1 MKTMIKLSLNDRKI
15 SLDIWTPYFFI
26 IRDLFFDGRWDAF
39 MCIVNDNRLLEEQI
53 ETCKK
58 IESLYPEIKAELF
71 YPTTPLEIRDFLN
84 QYRLKPS
91 DLKGLCSLDVLYDIA
106 NEALLDE
113 DYELTK
119 EYAELILDIDDSS
132 AYAYDLK
139 GTVLYDQGKT
149 KKSIEYL
156 EKAVELDNTLV
167 EALSTLGQ
175 AYFNV
180 HEYEKSSA
188 IWKRMIE
195 NNPDDVLAYFTL
207 VDSYIHQ
214 KKYHDAISA
223 LKGLVQ
229 RFPKHLM
236 GKINLVTLLQ
246 MVGDREQAERYEK
259 EIENTHPLNPTEME
273 IWARINLQKEKYEVV
288 EKGIKEFMSKHG
300 GPDFLK
306 LWLVVPYIKNGQ
318 KEDAKQI
325 VEEFKDSNILFNY
338 GKHEIFD
345 PFLEESEIWE
355 CELPC

>member
-1 MKTMIKLSLNDRKI
+1 MIKLSLNDRKI
-15 SLDIWTPYFFI
+15 SLDEWTPYFFI
-26 IRDLFFDGRWDAF
+26 MRDLFFDGRWDAF
-39 MCIVNDNRLLEEQI
+39 MCIVKDRRLMEEQI

-71 YPTTPLEIRDFLN
+71 YPTTPLEIRDFLD
-84 QYRLKPS
+84 QYHIEPS
-91 DLKGLCSLDVLYDIA
+91 DMKGLCSLDTLYDIA

-113 DYELTK
+113 DYDLTLD
-119 EYAELILDIDDSS
+119 YAELMMDIDDSS

-156 EKAVELDNTLV
+156 EKAVELDNNLV

-175 AYFNV
+175 AYFNR
-180 HEYEKSSA
+180 HEYEKASTV
-188 IWKRMIE
+188 WKRMIE
-195 NNPDDVLAYFTL
+195 SNPDDVLAYFTL
-207 VDSYIHQ
+207 ADSYVHQ
-214 KKYHDAISA
+214 KKYHDAISV
-223 LKGLVQ
+223 LKSLVE

-246 MVGDREQAERYEK
+246 MVGETKTAEKYQK
-259 EIENTHPLNPTEME
+259 EIEQTQPLNPTEME

-288 EKGIKEFMSKHG
+288 EKGIKDFINVHG

-306 LWLVVPYIKNGQ
+306 LWLVVPYIKSGK
-318 KEDAKQI
+318 KEEAKLI

-355 CELPC
+355 CGLPC

>member
-1 MKTMIKLSLNDRKI
+1 MIKLSLNDRKI

-39 MCIVNDNRLLEEQI
+39 MCIVNDNRLMEEQI

-58 IESLYPEIKAELF
+58 IEGLYPDIKAELF

-84 QYRLKPS
+84 QYRIKPS
-91 DLKGLCSLDVLYDIA
+91 DMKDLCSLDVLYDIA

-113 DYELTK
+113 DYDLTLD
-119 EYAELILDIDDSS
+119 YAELILAIDDES

-139 GTVLYDQGKT
+139 GTVLYDQGQT
-149 KKSIEYL
+149 KKSIDYL

-175 AYFNV
+175 AYFNS
-180 HEYEKSSA
+180 HEYEKASD

-207 VDSYIHQ
+207 VDAFIHQ
-214 KKYHDAISA
+214 KNYHAAIDAM
-223 LKGLVQ
+223 KGFVQ

-236 GKINLVTLLQ
+236 GKINLVSLLQ
-246 MVGDREQAERYEK
+246 MVGEREQAEKYEK

-273 IWARINLQKEKYEVV
+273 IWARINLKKEKYEVV

-306 LWLVVPYIKNGQ
+306 LWLVVPYIKNGK

-325 VEEFKDSNILFNY
+325 VEEFKDSNMLFNY